1 MTKNMVE
8 LLQEINKIFYFCKQ
22 PYDKDPEILL
32 DRITILVTYLAR
44 SAEIY
49 ADVQFEYD
57 KKLGDEAEK
66 LSASYS
72 PMKAKDILKGK
83 VAIEARTLMLSQRL
97 NATITHQLDAIR
109 SQLSFIKADIFN
121 NN

>member
-1 MTKNMVE
+1 MTKNMTE
-8 LLQEINKIFYFCKQ
+8 LLQEINTIFYFCKQ

-66 LSASYS
+66 LSVSYS

-83 VAIEARTLMLSQRL
+83 VAVEARILMLSQRL

-121 NN
+121 N

>member
-1 MTKNMVE
+1 MIE
-8 LLQEINKIFYFCKQ
+8 LLKEINTIFYFCKQ
-22 PYDKDPEILL
+22 PYEKDPQEILE
-32 DRITILVTYLAR
+32 RITKLVTHLAR
-44 SAEIY
+44 SSEIY
-49 ADVQFEYD
+49 ADVQYEYD
-57 KKLGDEAEK
+57 KKLGKEAEK
-66 LSASYS
+66 LKSIS

-83 VAIEARTLMLSQRL
+83 VATEARILLLSQRL